1 MTDPSL
7 SEELMKGQCGQ
18 GLKAREGIQRAVL
31 ETQQLPRIS
40 VILDIFSNCTRKP
53 LKGCKAKSNLM
64 IKKIP
69 PTDFPGY
76 PVVKT
81 PSPQYRG
88 PGFDPWSGNKDPAC
102 YIVLPKKRK
111 YSSRSHGESRFRGN
125 RVGRESS

>member
-1 MTDPSL
+1 
-7 SEELMKGQCGQ
+7 
-18 GLKAREGIQRAVL
+18 
-31 ETQQLPRIS
+31 
-40 VILDIFSNCTRKP
+40 
-53 LKGCKAKSNLM
+53 M

-102 YIVLPKKRK
+102 YIVLPKK
-111 YSSRSHGESRFRGN
+111 GN
-125 RVGRESS
+125 IPPEAMGRVGSGATE